1 MTQTSYGL
9 FMARMRKKF
18 YPWIQ
23 PLVVG
28 FSLWMLSCRA
38 GNRSGFLGYLPFTG
52 PSSLRI
58 EADAEA
64 DDFMTLPPLLP
75 EPIASTQ
82 DLSPASPVTNQT
94 NAIPEKIEKE
104 YTVSSQIIQSPNT
117 QNPVA
122 VLAGP
127 LVVDNGS
134 QSYPLIDGFED
145 TLSDDG
151 YLPPSGQASLRD
163 MLPYFIGKTNASVQ
177 LNRPGSGAASASSEV
192 YLPDPS
198 NPPSGVTP

>member
-23 PLVVG
+23 PMVVG

-64 DDFMTLPPLLP
+64 DDFMTLPPLVP
-75 EPIASTQ
+75 EPIASVEE
-82 DLSPASPVTNQT
+82 LSPASWTVNQT

-117 QNPVA
+117 QTPVA

-127 LVVDNGS
+127 LVVDTGS

-163 MLPYFIGKTNASVQ
+163 LMPYFIGKTNASVQ
-177 LNRPGSGAASASSEV
+177 LNRPSSDAASASSEA
-192 YLPDPS
+192 YLPNPS